1 MEDDYW
7 ICLYL
12 SRLTSCPQIAFPSVI
27 YKYTVFFNECR
38 NSKVDFHVMK
48 HLKKKCL
55 SLFFLLFFF
64 LTKNKPLL
72 LFQLSSCSRSLP
84 PFSQGDAEKCCLAF
98 SSYAARFLLW
108 ALCVL
113 VGGGWGRGRAGRDA
127 LILQFPVS
135 GGLGPSPWEA
145 GGLNN
150 ENPGPR
156 DFPSSFVIYSTKP
169 SSSREILRRPP
180 RKDWEPLHKHWP
192 TGLVASSLQGGQGAV
207 SL

>member
-1 MEDDYW
+1 
-7 ICLYL
+7 
-12 SRLTSCPQIAFPSVI
+12 
-27 YKYTVFFNECR
+27 
-38 NSKVDFHVMK
+38 MK

-207 SL
+207 SLWCLLRRRKPKLWMRRKMQCLEILYLGLIVVTW